1 LQREKEICAKGES
14 VDNIKQSSTT
24 CEAKIE
30 ELENQI
36 LKFMAEKNDLEI
48 KVEES
53 LQDSGNWV

>member
-1 LQREKEICAKGES
+1 MCAKGES

-24 CEAKIE
+24 YEAKIE

-36 LKFMAEKNDLEI
+36 LQFMAEKNDLEI

-53 LQDSGNWV
+53 LQDSGNSI